1 MVNGAGWRMQAM
13 LLGLEFWNFFAI
25 GIRSGTLLKVLL
37 CIDVFLNAF
46 ILEYYFDLAEIDLSS
61 IKVD

>member
-1 MVNGAGWRMQAM
+1 M

-46 ILEYYFDLAEIDLSS
+46 ILEYYFDLAGIDLSS